1 MKKNYITCILM
12 IFISINA
19 FSQSAFLDAQK
30 LKKYIVPGTSK
41 FVIPD
46 SPDSATR
53 VSQMKQV
60 TEYCAIINAF
70 YNNKYRTEKELIDK
84 IGNSDN
90 PDYNKYIG
98 PYLTPGGI
106 ASVDPRS
113 LANKANALFSM
124 GASYLGNVDMTNFA
138 DALARFLIKRGK
150 QELDV
155 AFFSKLQNFIA
166 NNPEATILFPKTS
179 NVLGKIEITRYA
191 ELIQTI
197 RKSFDEDLQAI
208 PNNAYKLLES
218 PKYAELNKK
227 YPELGVVLKTA
238 HTLANVDP
246 SVNPVAFVNGFTTYT
261 EWNEINPNLG
271 SSFQTLNMI
280 SNSLVDE
287 TGVQWISY
295 QQLNTMYRDQDGFA
309 LYLGLL
315 YAEADVANIQFTVV
329 GGSSVKLKDFIYSPT
344 TGNVQIKKVLDDF
357 VSLSEQTKQLAK
369 DISNNKG
376 EITNDVIYSYL
387 NKTMEIATYGVS
399 IANKIDPGCVNDQY
413 MDYTSKGIEIY
424 RYAYTKDYSSVV
436 FSLYA
441 LLKDVTNDPNF
452 KDVKTSIN
460 AEISKIEAT
469 MKKGTTPAPADVA
482 TLKNLKEQ
490 KENLASLPNF
500 NEKFL
505 TFGNFISGIAK
516 AQSPEE
522 IESVIEAS
530 ALPAGSSRTKKHADW
545 SIDLNAYVGYYYG
558 APRKSTDGLFTIN
571 QGITAPVGIAF
582 NRGLH
587 SFGSISVFASVIDI
601 GAIVDYRISNDSTSI
616 DQTIHLE
623 NILSPGV
630 SLAYG
635 LPWNIPLT
643 ISGGWQYGPNLLKV
657 ESNRLT
663 LTNNPVWRWYV
674 SATIDIPLAH
684 LGSSVNRKTHHL
696 CH

>member
-1 MKKNYITCILM
+1 MKKTYILVILFF
-12 IFISINA
+12 FICASA
-19 FSQSAFLDAQK
+19 FPQSAYLDALQ
-30 LKKYIVPGTSK
+30 LKKYIDPAHPTK
-41 FVIPD
+41 FV
-46 SPDSATR
+46 TEK
-53 VSQMKQV
+53 KQV
-60 TEYCAIINAF
+60 SEYCQIINKY
-70 YNNKYRTEKELIDK
+70 YNNKFATEEDLLNDL
-84 IGNSDN
+84 SDAN
-90 PDYNKYIG
+90 RPDYNPYIG
-98 PYLTPGGI
+98 PYLTGGGVVSNTTHAI
-106 ASVDPRS
+106 SSA
-113 LANKANALFSM
+113 FSM
-124 GASYLGNVDMTNFA
+124 GVSALGNADVTNFT

-150 QELDV
+150 EELDV

-166 NNPEATILFPKTS
+166 ANPEATILFPKTS

-197 RKSFDEDLQAI
+197 RKSFDEDLKGI

-238 HTLANVDP
+238 HTLANTDP
-246 SVNPVAFVNGFTTYT
+246 SKNPVAFVNDFTTYT
-261 EWNEINPNLG
+261 EWSEMNPNLG
-271 SSFQTLNMI
+271 SSFQTLNLI

-287 TGVQWISY
+287 TGMEWISY
-295 QQLNTMYRDQDGFA
+295 QQLNTLYRDQDGFK
-309 LYLGLL
+309 LYLGLIRAQ
-315 YAEADVANIQFTVV
+315 AEVADIRFSVV
-329 GGSSVKLKDFIYSPT
+329 GGKTVLLKGFIDS
-344 TGNVQIKKVLDDF
+344 TGNMLIKKVLDDF

-369 DISNNKG
+369 DIGNSKADVN
-376 EITNDVIYSYL
+376 NDVIYSYL
-387 NKTMEIATYGVS
+387 TKTVEIATYGVS
-399 IANKIDPGCVNDQY
+399 IANKINPGCIDDKY

-424 RYAYTKDYSSVV
+424 RYAYTKDYSSAV

-441 LLKDVTNDPNF
+441 LLKDVTNDPDF
-452 KDVKTSIN
+452 KNVKASIN

-469 MKKGTTPAPADVA
+469 MKKGTAPAPADVA

-490 KENLASLPNF
+490 KENVSNLPNF
-500 NEKFL
+500 IEKFL

-545 SIDLNAYVGYYYG
+545 SIDLNAFVGYYYG

-571 QGITAPVGIAF
+571 QGITAPVGLAF

-587 SFGSISVFASVIDI
+587 SFGSISVFASIIDI
-601 GAIVDYRISNDSTSI
+601 GAIVDYRISHDSTSI

-623 NILSPGV
+623 NILSPGI

-657 ESNRLT
+657 ESNQLT
-663 LTNNPVWRWYV
+663 LTDNPVWRWYV

-696 CH
+696 K